1 MNNNNDNRNYGAK
14 KHDDPVIKNTMVPDF
29 DEAEQVGEETKHIKT
44 NEELNNEGLHEDP
57 LQATPE
63 SARQANDKV
72 SQVKLKR
79 PEQQK

>member
-1 MNNNNDNRNYGAK
+1 MNNNNDNRNHGTK
-14 KHDDPVIKNTMVPDF
+14 KDDPVITNTMVPDF
-29 DEAEQVGEETKHIKT
+29 DEVKQVGEEMKHMKT

-63 SARQANDKV
+63 SARQANDKQ

-79 PEQQK
+79 PEQ